1 MTTFDQKLEMAASGT
16 PMTSTATPEK
26 ILLALSHKKWKWQTL
41 DSLQSATR
49 LEEDDF
55 NSSLK
60 ELLDAGLIAGSFIR
74 ETRQPIFALAERVGG
89 KSVLS
94 RITGR

>member
-1 MTTFDQKLEMAASGT
+1 MTTINQNLKWRLRAGEFDRDAR
-16 PMTSTATPEK
+16 K

-55 NSSLK
+55 NSALK
-60 ELLDAGLIAGSFIR
+60 ELLDAGLVAGSFIR

-89 KSVLS
+89 RSVLS
-94 RITGR
+94 RITAR